1 MSANPFEGSDVTVTI
16 KYGKDFSDSWAV
28 FRGSVEGVRAN
39 IIAYF
44 GFDGAKLAGN
54 TLNEVVVMATSHAHG
69 MRTAGASLGATVL
82 PSQRTESAAPAT
94 TGTATVE
101 TEAPATA
108 GDVWGEDSADAGP
121 NPLFAQVEAITSID
135 DLKRLWAENQAAF
148 AEGELLEAYKAKGKA
163 LKAAVASA

>member
-1 MSANPFEGSDVTVTI
+1 MGSNPFDGNDITVTM
-16 KYGKDFSDSWAV
+16 KYGKGFEDPWGV
-28 FRGSVEGVRAN
+28 FRGTVEAVREN

-54 TLNEVVVMATSHAHG
+54 TLNEIVVMATAHAHG
-69 MRTAGASLGATVL
+69 MRTAGASLGATTI
-82 PSQRTESAAPAT
+82 PRQSTSTET

-101 TEAPATA
+101 TEQPAA
-108 GDVWGEDSADAGP
+108 SNVWGDDTEADSADAV
-121 NPLFAQVEAITSID
+121 NPLFAQVEAIASID

-163 LKAAVASA
+163 LKAAVAA